1 VQSTIAPKK
10 TMMKP
15 LTTPEII
22 QFILAPVVMITA
34 CALLLNSLGSRYA
47 TVANRLRSLGH
58 ERFELLQKTDEP
70 ETRFSFIQE
79 RIQQIESQ
87 LPDLLNHHRSLD
99 HAILRIYVAIA
110 LFLAS
115 MFILSGAAMTQ
126 WRPLEMIALIVF
138 LAGVGFLFL
147 SILFTAIDFRQSHKV
162 TENEVKRICGFLSRS
177 QDV

>member
-1 VQSTIAPKK
+1 
-10 TMMKP
+10 MMKP

-47 TVANRLRSLGH
+47 TIANRLRSLSH
-58 ERFELLQKTDEP
+58 ERFELLQKTDLQKTDPP

-87 LPDLLNHHRSLD
+87 LPDLLNHHRSLH

-126 WRPLEMIALIVF
+126 WRSLEMMALIIF

-162 TENEVKRICGFLSRS
+162 TENEVKRICGFSSLSR
-177 QDV
+177 DM

>member
-1 VQSTIAPKK
+1 
-10 TMMKP
+10 MKP
-15 LTTPEII
+15 LTTLEII

-47 TVANRLRSLGH
+47 AVANRLRSLSH
-58 ERFELLQKTDEP
+58 ERFELLQKTDQP

-87 LPDLLNHHRSLD
+87 LPDLLNHHRSL
-99 HAILRIYVAIA
+99 HHSILRIYVAIA

-126 WRPLEMIALIVF
+126 WQSLEMIALIVF

-147 SILFTAIDFRQSHKV
+147 SILFTAVDFRQSHKV
-162 TENEVKRICGFLSRS
+162 TENEVKRICGFPSLSR
-177 QDV
+177 DM